1 MTSTVAP
8 SPGGLP
14 PDETAPRGARLSG
27 LLRRLWWLHS
37 AGALAFGVA
46 AMAFARA
53 GLAYGDKILLV
64 LCGSWLLV
72 FFALRFVVGPHN
84 RRPDETLARKGV
96 RVATNYVIKQLY
108 QQMFFFLVPIYAASA
123 TWSWASWN
131 WWIVPLLGVC
141 AVVSTLD
148 LVFDHVVMER
158 RWLAAAMYGLAMFGV
173 LNVLGPLVLGTDH
186 LTGVLVAAAATP
198 AAVAFLGFSLGQVLS
213 PQGALVTLAATAG
226 LLAVVFWGRAAVPPV
241 PLAQLEAT
249 VGHGSF
255 GSHECL
261 PAPKRLLPADELAG
275 LRCGSLLAA
284 PGGLKEAVEHRYLQG
299 ERVIAVV
306 RPAILTCDGEARDR
320 QVVRSVLPASA
331 LPAEPQGRWRCATY
345 TTSGQLVGL
354 RRFTVTAPRGPALSR

>member
-1 MTSTVAP
+1 M
-8 SPGGLP
+8 
-14 PDETAPRGARLSG
+14 TAPEAPAPEASASERRGAWLSG

-53 GLAYGDKILLV
+53 GLAHGDKILLV

-72 FFALRFVVGPHN
+72 FFALRFVVGPQN

-131 WWIVPLLGVC
+131 WWMAPLLLAC

-148 LVFDHVVMER
+148 LVFDHIVMER

-173 LNVLGPLVLGTDH
+173 LVVLGPLVLGTDH
-186 LTGVLVAAAATP
+186 LTGVLVAAVATP
-198 AAVAFLGFSLGQVLS
+198 AAVAFLGFPLSQVLS
-213 PQGALVTLAATAG
+213 PQGALITVIATAG
-226 LLAVVFWGRAAVPPV
+226 LLALVWWGRAVVPPV
-241 PLAQLEAT
+241 PLALLETT
-249 VGHGSF
+249 VGHGTF
-255 GSHECL
+255 GSRECL
-261 PAPKRLLPADELAG
+261 PAPKRQIPSDELEG
-275 LRCGSLLAA
+275 LRCGAMLAA
-284 PGGLKEAVEHRYLQG
+284 PGGLKEAVEHRYVHDH
-299 ERVIAVV
+299 RVVAVV
-306 RPAILTCDGEARDR
+306 RPSVLTCDGESRDR
-320 QVVRSVLPASA
+320 QVVRSLLPASA
-331 LPAEPQGRWRCATY
+331 LPAHPQGRWLCATY

-354 RRFTVTAPRGPALSR
+354 RRFTVTAPRASAPGAGAP

>member
-1 MTSTVAP
+1 M
-8 SPGGLP
+8 
-14 PDETAPRGARLSG
+14 
-27 LLRRLWWLHS
+27 LRRLWWLHS

-53 GLAYGDKILLV
+53 GLAHGDKILLV

-72 FFALRFVVGPHN
+72 FFALRFVVGPQN

-131 WWIVPLLGVC
+131 WWMAPLLLAC

-173 LNVLGPLVLGTDH
+173 LDVLGPLVLGTDH
-186 LTGVLVAAAATP
+186 LTGVLLAAVATP
-198 AAVAFLGFSLGQVLS
+198 AAVAFLGFPLRQVLS
-213 PQGALVTLAATAG
+213 PQGALATVVATAA
-226 LLAVVFWGRAAVPPV
+226 LLALVWWGRSAVPPV

-249 VGHGSF
+249 VGHGTY

-261 PAPKRLLPADELAG
+261 PAPKRLIPSDELEG
-275 LRCGSLLAA
+275 LRCGALLAA
-284 PGGLKEAVEHRYLQG
+284 PGGLREAVEHHYVHGDRL
-299 ERVIAVV
+299 IAVV
-306 RPAILTCDGEARDR
+306 RPAVLTCDGEARDR
-320 QVVRSVLPASA
+320 QVVRSLLPASA
-331 LPAEPQGRWRCATY
+331 LPTQPLGRWFCATY

-354 RRFTVTAPRGPALSR
+354 RRFTVIEPRAQAPAAGPR

>member
-1 MTSTVAP
+1 MSVASP
-8 SPGGLP
+8 SAPA
-14 PDETAPRGARLSG
+14 PDEPAPRGAWLPG

-37 AGALAFGVA
+37 AGALAFGIA

-72 FFALRFVVGPHN
+72 FLALRFVVGPQN

-123 TWSWASWN
+123 TWSWDSSN
-131 WWIVPLLGVC
+131 WWIVPLLLAC

-158 RWLAAAMYGLAMFGV
+158 RWLAAAMYGLAMFGA
-173 LNVLGPLVLGTDH
+173 LDVLGPLVLGTDH
-186 LTGVLVAAAATP
+186 LTGVLLAAAATP
-198 AAVAFLGFSLGQVLS
+198 AAVAFLGFSLRQVLS
-213 PQGALVTLAATAG
+213 PQGALWTAAATAG
-226 LLAVVFWGRAAVPPV
+226 LLALVWWGRAAVPPV

-249 VGHGSF
+249 VGHGSY

-261 PAPKRLLPADELAG
+261 PAPKRLLAADELAG
-275 LRCGSLLAA
+275 LRCGSLLAS
-284 PGGLKEAVEHRYLQG
+284 PGGLREAVEHRYVHG
-299 ERVIAVV
+299 DRVVAVV
-306 RPAILTCDGEARDR
+306 RPTVLTCDGEARDR
-320 QVVRSVLPASA
+320 MVVRSVLPASA
-331 LPAEPQGRWRCATY
+331 LPAHPQGRWRCATH

-354 RRFTVTAPRGPALSR
+354 RHFTVTEPRASAAGAAPR